1 MRGALIGC
9 ALLTLSLSCAERR
22 APARLPLREVC
33 ASVPPCPSWVTAFR
47 DNRAPLRLHIYDGVS
62 GTPACALGQKVVHVT
77 AYLDEQSVGEVD
89 VPCLDAE
96 ITPPAIVRIEGPA
109 VAPGMHEVR
118 IDLQTKRGTV
128 QGKTLL
134 SLPAFDFA
142 SDGHIRMGAEIS
154 VGIGPDDLAIGPPQV
169 YAPPAP

>member
-1 MRGALIGC
+1 M
-9 ALLTLSLSCAERR
+9 
-22 APARLPLREVC
+22 
-33 ASVPPCPSWVTAFR
+33 PPCPSWVTAFR

-96 ITPPAIVRIEGPA
+96 ITPPATVRIEGPV

>member
-1 MRGALIGC
+1 M
-9 ALLTLSLSCAERR
+9 
-22 APARLPLREVC
+22 
-33 ASVPPCPSWVTAFR
+33 TAFR
-47 DNRAPLRLHIYDGVS
+47 NHGAPLHLYVYDGVS
-62 GTPACALGQKVVHVT
+62 GTAACASGQKVHVT

-96 ITPPAIVRIEGPA
+96 LTPPAIVRIEGP
-109 VAPGMHEVR
+109 VIAPGMHELR
-118 IDLQTKRGTV
+118 IDLETKRGTV

-142 SDGHIRMGAEIS
+142 SDGQIHMGAEIS

-169 YAPPAP
+169 YAPP

>member
-96 ITPPAIVRIEGPA
+96 ITPPAIVRIEGPV

>member
-1 MRGALIGC
+1 M
-9 ALLTLSLSCAERR
+9 
-22 APARLPLREVC
+22 
-33 ASVPPCPSWVTAFR
+33 PPCPSWVTAFR
-47 DNRAPLRLHIYDGVS
+47 ENRAPLHLYIYDGVS
-62 GTPACALGQKVVHVT
+62 GTPACASGQKVVHVT

-89 VPCLDAE
+89 VPCLDPEITPE
-96 ITPPAIVRIEGPA
+96 ITPPAIVRLKGPI
-109 VAPGMHEVR
+109 VAPGMHELR
-118 IDLQTKRGTV
+118 IDLQTKRGIV

-142 SDGHIRMGAEIS
+142 SDGHVHMGAEIS